1 MKGFCKVSAALAV
14 ALFAGMA
21 SAAGIDGTW
30 VGTVGQSEITFDFKA
45 NGEKLTGTLDN
56 AAAPGA
62 TEIRDG
68 KVKGEEISFNVV
80 RTLNNAETTVPWT
93 GKLVGDELRLQRGA
107 VAGNAVAEVV
117 AKRKPAGK

>member
-1 MKGFCKVSAALAV
+1 MNKLCRVPFVLAAFLC
-14 ALFAGMA
+14 AGVA

-30 VGTVGQSEITFDFKA
+30 VGTVAQSEITFEFKA
-45 NGEKLTGTLDN
+45 DGSKLTGTLDN

-62 TEIRDG
+62 TQIRDG
-68 KVKGEEISFNVV
+68 KVNGEEISFSVV
-80 RTLNNAETTVPWT
+80 RSLNNAETTVPWT

-117 AKRKPAGK
+117 AKRAKKD

>member
-1 MKGFCKVSAALAV
+1 MNKLCKLPFVLAAFLCASA
-14 ALFAGMA
+14 A

-30 VGTVGQSEITFDFKA
+30 VGTVAQSEITFEFKSDG
-45 NGEKLTGTLDN
+45 NKLTGTLDN

-68 KVKGEEISFNVV
+68 KVNGEEISFSVV
-80 RTLNNAETTVPWT
+80 RSLNNAETTVPWT
-93 GKLVGDELRLQRGA
+93 GKVVGDELRLQRGA

-117 AKRKPAGK
+117 AKRAKKD